1 MASYHCTV
9 KSDSSRSG
17 SAHSDYINREGKY
30 AAIENDRDKYQ
41 KYEDLVYKDSG
52 NMPEWA
58 KEDPREF
65 WKAADEFERA
75 NGRSYTEIEIAL
87 PNELTREQQIELV
100 EELIKD
106 QLGENHA
113 YSYAIHDKPATLS
126 PDKKNTHAHIM
137 FSERKLD
144 GIERDRQQYFK
155 RGNSKHSER
164 GGNMKDPDWNRRD
177 KVKEVRR
184 EWAALENKHLERH
197 GHEAR
202 VDHRNLEDQKI
213 SAIERGDIEKAIEL
227 NREPERH
234 LGPKIAQQTVRE
246 VKNEMAQGETKE
258 KRIELR
264 DEYYQKET
272 TNRKA
277 ELASLARN
285 YRKDSVKLANEKK
298 AEEFE
303 KIQKRLPIKTIT
315 RETAEKYA
323 QQAYWKKIEKEL
335 IKDETKLDKDKT
347 NYEKVKRA
355 VDIRYRDCNGEYDPK
370 VAKEMNRVAKW
381 GEEVRRKESEVDRRR
396 KDFDHK
402 TRPADY
408 EEKINKTTENIL
420 KRDAERVEELC
431 ELAEKLEPG
440 KKLTTQ
446 DLKYMVDLSIKTQQ
460 PIRDQLEKAKAES
473 EKKVIKPETA
483 QAVAIS
489 VYTKG
494 ENKRLNEER
503 KAIIA
508 ERERPGK
515 SQEEQIALRTRTDD
529 YNKRAAAL
537 KEKSHSPEGAAK
549 IKEITERIEKRNE
562 PIREQLAKVNEQLK
576 PINKEL
582 SELKGLSQ
590 KIQQTAR
597 DQKIEQKVQGIKLSK
612 LTPRTIT
619 RNAEGID
626 NFLQNRGAAHAPK
639 GHTQAQIADDDL
651 PKRKGPEQS
660 L

>member
-1 MASYHCTV
+1 MASYHCTL
-9 KSDSSRSG
+9 KSDSNKSG

-30 AAIENDRDKYQ
+30 AAIENNRDKYA
-41 KYEDLVYKDSG
+41 KYEDLVYKSSG

-58 KEDPREF
+58 RENPKDF

-100 EELIKD
+100 EEYIKEQIGD
-106 QLGENHA
+106 NHA
-113 YSYAIHDKPATLS
+113 YSYAIHSKPATLE
-126 PDKKNTHAHIM
+126 PGQKNDHAHIM

-144 GIERDRQQYFK
+144 AIERDREQYFK
-155 RGNSKHSER
+155 RGNSKHPER
-164 GGNMKDPDWNRRD
+164 GGNMKDPDWNRRG
-177 KVKEVRR
+177 KVEEVRAD
-184 EWAALENKHLERH
+184 WAAIQNNYLERY

-202 VDHRNLEDQKI
+202 VDHRKLEDQKI
-213 SAIERGDIEKAIEL
+213 DAIERGDIEKAKEL

-234 LGPKIAQQTVRE
+234 LGPKVAQQTVRE
-246 VKNEMAQGETKE
+246 VKNEMGKGKTKE
-258 KRIELR
+258 ERVELKK
-264 DEYYQKET
+264 EYYQKET

-277 ELASLARN
+277 ELASLARS
-285 YRKDSVKLANEKK
+285 YRKDSEKLAQEKK
-298 AEEFE
+298 ADEIE
-303 KIQKRLPIKTIT
+303 KIQKRLPIKTIN

-335 IKDETKLDKDKT
+335 IKDETKLNKDKT

-381 GEEVRRKESEVDRRR
+381 GEELRRKEGEIDRCR
-396 KDFDHK
+396 KDFGHK

-420 KRDAERVEELC
+420 KQDAERVEKLC

-460 PIRDQLEKAKAES
+460 PIRDQLEKAKAEI
-473 EKKVIKPETA
+473 EKKVIKPKTA
-483 QAVAIS
+483 NAVAIS

-494 ENKRLNEER
+494 ENKRLAEER
-503 KAIIA
+503 KELLV

-515 SQEEQIALRTRTDD
+515 SQAEQIALRSRTDD
-529 YNKRAAAL
+529 YNQRAASL
-537 KEKSHSPEGAAK
+537 KEKINSPEGAAK
-549 IKEITERIEKRNE
+549 IKELAERSEKRNE
-562 PIREQLAKVNEQLK
+562 PIRKQLAKINEQLK
-576 PINKEL
+576 PLNKEL

-597 DQKIEQKVQGIKLSK
+597 DQKFEQKVQGIKLSK
-612 LTPRTIT
+612 LTPKTIT
-619 RNAEGID
+619 RNAGGID

-639 GHTQAQIADDDL
+639 GHTQARIADDDI
-651 PKRKGPEQS
+651 PKHKGPEQG